1 MLCHQPLK
9 PLEFLNKYEY
19 KIPKIWFY
27 EIKGVQDV
35 ATAKEIETANK
46 LSDLRSKVFLETRA
60 YLRQSLSTLFNLDP
74 LQIPINANPGEPPKL
89 PLGMGNIS
97 LSHCKDAIIIVWHKN
112 KIGID
117 IERTDRKFNHIKF
130 AQKYF
135 FHTNNSTH
143 TNKLTKTM
151 ILKQWCAVEAAI
163 KWDHG
168 RLSKDINQWK
178 YFEKSKK
185 LIHNKKNLH
194 LNYSPINFRN
204 WTIALAYKEKTSLNP
219 EIICCS

>member
-1 MLCHQPLK
+1 MN
-9 PLEFLNKYEY
+9 FLNEYKY

-27 EIKGVQDV
+27 KFKGVQDV
-35 ATAKEIETANK
+35 TTVEEIKIAKK

-74 LQIPINANPGEPPKL
+74 LEIPLNAPPGEPPRL
-89 PLGMGNIS
+89 PPGMGNIS
-97 LSHCKDAIIIVWHKN
+97 FSHCKDALIIVWHKR

-130 AQKYF
+130 AEKYF
-135 FHTNNSTH
+135 LNTNNST
-143 TNKLTKTM
+143 NKIKITKNM
-151 ILKQWCAVEAAI
+151 ILNQWCAVEAAI

-168 RLSKDINQWK
+168 KLSRDINQWQ
-178 YFEKSKK
+178 YFEKPKE

-194 LNYSPINFRN
+194 LNYSQFNFHN
-204 WTIALAYKEKTSLNP
+204 WTIALAYEEKNFFNP
-219 EIICCS
+219 EIICCSKNF

>member
-1 MLCHQPLK
+1 VLCHQPLK
-9 PLEFLNKYEY
+9 PLEFSNKYEH

-35 ATAKEIETANK
+35 ATAKEIETANR

-117 IERTDRKFNHIKF
+117 IRRTDRKFNHIKF

-135 FHTNNSTH
+135 FIQTIQ
-143 TNKLTKTM
+143 L
-151 ILKQWCAVEAAI
+151 IQ
-163 KWDHG
+163 
-168 RLSKDINQWK
+168 IN
-178 YFEKSKK
+178 
-185 LIHNKKNLH
+185 
-194 LNYSPINFRN
+194 
-204 WTIALAYKEKTSLNP
+204 
-219 EIICCS
+219 